1 MPLNEI
7 ATQSCFRGLVCPYTG
22 KKVAVRVVAGAGLPM
37 FFSPDAFDPSMPMDS
52 AEELMRLVGM
62 RDGMMGALPPG
73 RETVCP
79 YSGKQMT
86 LRSGK
91 AGFWFDG
98 GFSPSRLV
106 EGAARFAAL
115 MKTRDGK
122 GPEAT
127 ATARVAFA
135 SETAGFRESTPVK
148 NEPSAASL
156 AQAEA
161 AAAAMVKP
169 RSTVTVTKALPRR
182 KGKK

>member
-22 KKVAVRVVAGAGLPM
+22 KKVTVRVVAGAGLPM
-37 FFSPDAFDPSMPMDS
+37 FFSPDAFDPSMPMES

-62 RDGMMGALPPG
+62 RGGMMGALAPG
-73 RETVCP
+73 KETVCP
-79 YSGKQMT
+79 YTGKQMT
-86 LRSGK
+86 FRSGR

-98 GFSPSRLV
+98 GFSPSRPV

-115 MKTRDGK
+115 MKTRGGK
-122 GPEAT
+122 GPEVPAP
-127 ATARVAFA
+127 AHVAFA

-148 NEPSAASL
+148 TEPSAAAL
-156 AQAEA
+156 AQVEE

-169 RSTVTVTKALPRR
+169 RCTVTVAKTPPRH